1 MSVLIKNM
9 KMPSRC
15 FDCTFSKWSNLH
27 QTKACNCGSN
37 YFKPCFEDNSE
48 EFYTK
53 RADFCPLVEV
63 PAPHGDLID
72 RDALNIGEYERED
85 DDSGALEISIGGLLS
100 LYHGVIDAPPIIK
113 AEVTE

>member
-1 MSVLIKNM
+1 M

-27 QTKACNCGSN
+27 QTKACNCGSY

-48 EFYTK
+48 EFYEK

-63 PAPHGDLID
+63 PAPHGRLID
-72 RDALNIGEYERED
+72 ADALLEDVRKNSVSYSED
-85 DDSGALEISIGGLLS
+85 DFAHEWVDVQPT
-100 LYHGVIDAPPIIK
+100 VIE
-113 AEVTE
+113 AEETK

>member
-27 QTKACNCGSN
+27 QTKACNCGSH

-48 EFYTK
+48 EFYEK

-63 PAPHGDLID
+63 PAPHGRLID
-72 RDALNIGEYERED
+72 ADALIARMESDAEQMEEPIAQMFTYAAISDVKHSETVIGAEE
-85 DDSGALEISIGGLLS
+85 G
-100 LYHGVIDAPPIIK
+100 DA
-113 AEVTE
+113 E

>member
-15 FDCTFSKWSNLH
+15 WDCTFAKWSNLH

-53 RADFCPLVEV
+53 RADFCPLVEAPV
-63 PAPHGDLID
+63 PHGHLID
-72 RDALNIGEYERED
+72 ADALMKSFDTMEQTQ
-85 DDSGALEISIGGLLS
+85 
-100 LYHGVIDAPPIIK
+100 IIK
-113 AEVTE
+113 LIKSLIDLQPIVIEAEGERK